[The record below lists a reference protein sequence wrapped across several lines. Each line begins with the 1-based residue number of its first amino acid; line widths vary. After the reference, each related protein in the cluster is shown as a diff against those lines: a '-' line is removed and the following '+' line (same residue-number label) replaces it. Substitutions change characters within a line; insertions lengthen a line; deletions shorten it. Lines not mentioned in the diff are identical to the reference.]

1 MSCEDCLSRRAF
13 LSRSTLAVAGVA
25 ALAAGC
31 GDGDIGG
38 SGVTQPLPSGLTLKV
53 SDVPALATVGLLAFH
68 PTDLRVAIKRTGPT
82 TFLALSTTCT
92 HEGTRI
98 DIVNDAVSFEC
109 PNHGSRFDSDGNVT
123 RGPNAPG
130 TVTKLPALATSYNAT
145 TDILTIG

>member
-13 LSRSTLAVAGVA
+13 LAKSTLAVAGVA
-25 ALAAGC
+25 ALTAGC
-31 GDGDIGG
+31 GDGQIGG
-38 SGVTQPLPSGLTLKV
+38 FATTAPIVTGLTLKV
-53 SDVPALATVGLLAFH
+53 STVPALATVGLLALH
-68 PTDLRVAIKRTGPT
+68 PTDARIAIKRTGST

-98 DIVNDAVSFEC
+98 DIVGNRLSFEC

-123 RGPNAPG
+123 RQPNAAG
-130 TVTKLPALATSYNAT
+130 SAVHLPVLASSYDPV